1 MPDYD
6 FRCNNCLRHVR
17 LFYSY
22 SEYGSAE
29 PHCSHCGSS
38 DLKRIISRVAIA
50 KSEES
55 RLDALDP
62 EGMMAGLDEDDPRSL
77 GRFMKKMSSEMGE
90 DMGDDFNEV
99 VDRLERGESPESIE
113 KSMPEIAGA
122 GGDALG
128 GDDLG

>member
-1 MPDYD
+1 MPNYD
-6 FRCNNCLRHVR
+6 FRCNNCQRHVR

-22 SEYGSAE
+22 SEYDSVE
-29 PHCSHCGSS
+29 PLCTHCGSS
-38 DLKRIISRVAIA
+38 ELKRVISRVAIA

-55 RLDALDP
+55 RLDSLDP

-99 VDRLERGESPESIE
+99 VDRLESGESPESIE
-113 KSMPEIAGA
+113 KSMPEIAEA

-128 GDDLG
+128 GDDFG

>member
-1 MPDYD
+1 MPNYD
-6 FRCNNCLRHVR
+6 FRCNNCQRHVR

-22 SEYGSAE
+22 TEYDSIE
-29 PHCSHCGSS
+29 PACSHCGSS
-38 DLKRIISRVAIA
+38 DLKRVISRVAIA

-55 RLDALDP
+55 RLDSLDP

-90 DMGDDFNEV
+90 DLGDDFNEV
-99 VDRLERGESPESIE
+99 VDRLESGESPESIE
-113 KSMPEIAGA
+113 QSMPEIAGE

-128 GDDLG
+128 GADFD